1 MKVGDLICLYDDW
14 VFSEK
19 ECSLGIILDIS
30 RNTES
35 GESSCYVLFTDG
47 TTQWWYDYTPI
58 HLNKFRHF
66 EKSLD
71 IFDPV

>member
-47 TTQWWYDYTPI
+47 TTQWWYDYCFKLIVSDLLTEI
-58 HLNKFRHF
+58 G
-66 EKSLD
+66 
-71 IFDPV
+71 IT